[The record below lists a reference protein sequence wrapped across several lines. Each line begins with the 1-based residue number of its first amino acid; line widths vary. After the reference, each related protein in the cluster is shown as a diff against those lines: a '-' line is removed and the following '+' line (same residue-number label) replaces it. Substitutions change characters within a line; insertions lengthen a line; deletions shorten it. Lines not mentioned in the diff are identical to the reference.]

1 MRIVFWNI
9 NNKDLLSVVCDL
21 ANDTEA
27 DVIILN
33 ETNASIEQTL
43 KTLQEAVGST
53 FVAVKSN
60 STDRFHCFC
69 RNQEITLG
77 EVHKG
82 FRTNYQEFKFGN
94 DSAIIGMVHGVDIR
108 NNGPEHRQSFAERLG
123 EEVRFVRTQ
132 QDNNRIAIIGDFNM
146 NPYDTG
152 MNLARGLNAM
162 MAKSC
167 AKRRHR
173 GYQNEKYEMYY
184 NPMWS
189 LLGDNSSGPPGT
201 VYDMSN
207 QGPYGWSMLDQVVI
221 NYSLITRFSG
231 VEILTKAGETD
242 LLDRNGRPNKKKL
255 SDHLPILVT
264 FDGETR

>member
-9 NNKDLLSVVCDL
+9 NNKDLASAVCDL
-21 ANDTEA
+21 ANDTNA

-33 ETNASIEQTL
+33 ETKLPIKTTL
-43 KTLQEAVGST
+43 KTLNALVDST
-53 FVAVKSN
+53 FIAVKSN

-69 RNQEITLG
+69 RKKEISLG

-94 DSAIIGMVHGVDIR
+94 DSAIVGMVHGIDMR
-108 NNGPEHRQSFAERLG
+108 NNGAEHRQSFAERLG
-123 EEVRFVRTQ
+123 EEIRFVRTQ
-132 QDNNRIAIIGDFNM
+132 QDNNRIMIIGDFNM

-162 MAKSC
+162 MARTC
-167 AKRRHR
+167 AKRRQR
-173 GYQNEKYEMYY
+173 GYQKEKYEMYY

-207 QGPYGWSMLDQVVI
+207 QGPYGWSMLDQVVM
-221 NYSLITRFSG
+221 NYSLISYFSS
-231 VEILTKAGETD
+231 VEILTKAGATE
-242 LLDRNGRPNKKKL
+242 LLDKHGRPDKKTL

-264 FDGETR
+264 FDGKTK